1 MGFGAA
7 LVAAMVE
14 LAVCGMAEVEASSEH
29 AETVRMAAAA
39 RLAAV
44 NALR

>member
-7 LVAAMVE
+7 PLAAMVE
-14 LAVCGMAEVEASSEH
+14 LAGWAVAEVEASSEH

-39 RLAAV
+39 MLAAV

>member
-7 LVAAMVE
+7 LEAAMVE
-14 LAVCGMAEVEASSEH
+14 LAVGVAAEVAASSEH
-29 AETVRMAAAA
+29 AETVRIAAAA